1 MECPVCNAPVED
13 GVRFCPSCGAA
24 VAVDADAT
32 TTLPPVDA
40 DATTTL
46 PPVDAKAVAAA
57 RPDATSTLDPPVQ
70 ATGQLRSCR
79 ACGAE
84 NSAGRVLCARCGAD
98 LESGSRPG
106 ATPVAHHPGPA
117 EDVTGTVTT
126 PGRGRRVTLVVAV
139 IIAVGGALGTLIGL
153 SLADRGASP
162 EAADPVFDPGVYVG
176 EPEALSITAV
186 GASSERPPSGEATY
200 GADNLVDQDVTT
212 AWSHDPAVEAA
223 ADVDLALALE
233 EPAWVTALTFANG
246 AQSDDLAFTADGRI
260 LRLRVLVDGDA
271 AAELQL
277 LDQSGL
283 QRVELPEPLLV
294 DTIRLVVLEA
304 VAGDTYDE
312 ISLSEIVVTGYPA
325 RGQDLARMLTDEGTG
340 A

>member
-1 MECPVCNAPVED
+1 MECPACKASVAD
-13 GVRFCPSCGAA
+13 GARFCSSCGAA
-24 VAVDADAT
+24 VPGDTDATASLRPADADT
-32 TTLPPVDA
+32 TTALPPVDA
-40 DATTTL
+40 T
-46 PPVDAKAVAAA
+46 AVVAP
-57 RPDATSTLDPPVQ
+57 RPDSTNTIDPPPQ
-70 ATGQLRSCR
+70 RAGQLRSCR

-117 EDVTGTVTT
+117 QDVTGTVTP
-126 PGRGRRVTLVVAV
+126 PGSGRRIALVVAV

-153 SLADRGASP
+153 FLADRGGSP
-162 EAADPVFDPGVYVG
+162 EGSDPVFDPGVYV
-176 EPEALSITAV
+176 EDPEALAVTGV

-200 GADNLVDQDVTT
+200 GAGNLVDQDVTT

-223 ADVDLALALE
+223 ADVDLALALA
-233 EPAWVTALTFANG
+233 EPSWVTSLTFANG
-246 AQSDDLAFTADGRI
+246 AQSDDLAFTADGRV
-260 LRLRVLVDGDA
+260 LRLRLLVDGDA

-283 QRVELPEPLLV
+283 QRVELPEPVLV

-312 ISLSEIVVTGYPA
+312 ISLSEIVVSGHPA
-325 RGQDLARMLTDEGTG
+325 RGQDLARMLTDQDAG